1 MLRKNDEV
9 MLLEQWGEL
18 HSWLRKNLPIANSYV
33 ATDILFL
40 VVIENR
46 LKVKELF
53 TSLPYSYTAIR
64 QHYKRL
70 LEEHWIVQIA
80 DKSDKRVKYLQAT
93 DKLNDV
99 LRKFAQKI
107 KNSHPFSETLK
118 NELSQSLRTHHRR

>member
-18 HSWLRKNLPIANSYV
+18 HSWLRVNLPIANSYV

-40 VVIENR
+40 VAIENR

-70 LEEHWIVQIA
+70 LEEQWIEQIA
-80 DKSDKRVKYLQAT
+80 DAKDKRVKYLQT
-93 DKLNDV
+93 TEKLNQV
-99 LRKFAQKI
+99 LRQFTHKI
-107 KNSHPFSETLK
+107 KNSPPPIF
-118 NELSQSLRTHHRR
+118 RTSPQ